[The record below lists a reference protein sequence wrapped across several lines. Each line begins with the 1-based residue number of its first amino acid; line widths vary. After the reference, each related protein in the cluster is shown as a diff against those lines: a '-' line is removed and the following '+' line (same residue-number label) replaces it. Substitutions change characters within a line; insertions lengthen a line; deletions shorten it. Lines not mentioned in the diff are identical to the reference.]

1 MAMIFQDLNPR
12 AQTILRLVVDAY
24 VNHGTA
30 VGSQSL
36 SADLARMLGRELS
49 PATIRNAMAEMEEA
63 GLLYSAHT
71 SAGRLPT
78 DAGLRLFVDHLL
90 DVRDNDNAIQA
101 EMDRHLALDHTAL
114 PAALEKASTALS
126 SLSRCAGLVAAPKQD
141 RPLRQV
147 EFVSLSATQALVVWV
162 AENGAVENRVIA
174 VDPAITPSDMKRASD
189 YMNRHLFGNT
199 LAQARARIM
208 QDITTQ
214 RHALDALTQTL
225 VEQGLVMPPGD
236 DNGLVIVRGQS
247 HLLND
252 VREAADLERMQKLF
266 AALEHHETLLNLV
279 EETGRSD
286 GVQIFIGA
294 QNALFNHSG
303 CAMIVAP
310 YKNTQQHV
318 IGAIGVIGPARMNY
332 RRIIPMVDYT
342 AKLLSGALQ

>member
-1 MAMIFQDLNPR
+1 MLFQDLTPR

-24 VNHGTA
+24 VQHGTA

-36 SADLARMLGRELS
+36 SGELARLLGRELS
-49 PATIRNAMAEMEEA
+49 PATIRNTMAEMEEA
-63 GLLYSAHT
+63 GLLYAPHT

-90 DVRDNDNAIQA
+90 EVRSADAGLQV
-101 EMDRHLALDHTAL
+101 EMAQHLDIAHQSL
-114 PAALEKASTALS
+114 PQVLEKASTALS
-126 SLSRCAGLVAAPKQD
+126 SLSQCAGLVAAPKKD
-141 RPLRQV
+141 RPFRQV

-162 AENGAVENRVIA
+162 AEDGSVENRLIS
-174 VDPAITPSDMKRASD
+174 VDPAIRQSDLQKAAD
-189 YMNRHLFGNT
+189 YMNRHLYGRT
-199 LAQARARIM
+199 LAEAREQIHR
-208 QDITTQ
+208 DIAGH
-214 RHALDALTQTL
+214 RHALDSLTQNL
-225 VEQGLVMPPGD
+225 VEQGLIMPDGQ
-236 DNGLVIVRGQS
+236 NGLVIVRGQA

-252 VREAADLERMQKLF
+252 IKEVAELERLRKLF
-266 AALEHHETLLNLV
+266 ETLEHHETLLNLV

-294 QNALFNHSG
+294 QNNLFNHSG

-310 YKNTQQHV
+310 YKDSRHHV

-332 RRIIPMVDYT
+332 GRIIPMVDFT